1 MYIII
6 GLIFSAGYECVK
18 SQLVS
23 VIHLLKA
30 TKHAR
35 KALTLHYKQEG
46 WLEMTEYPTE
56 DELVTQAL
64 VRMKNDSSQY
74 DTFIQ
79 MLNTIQ
85 GLDMIVKAITYGHGK
100 IVVQCSYTHT
110 NLCFMLNAWTY
121 T

>member
-6 GLIFSAGYECVK
+6 GSIFSTGYECVK

-23 VIHLLKA
+23 VIHFLKA

-46 WLEMTEYPTE
+46 WLEITEYPTE

-64 VRMKNDSSQY
+64 MRMKDDSSQY
-74 DTFIQ
+74 DTFIK
-79 MLNTIQ
+79 MLNAIQ

-100 IVVQCSYTHT
+100 IVVQCAECMDIILHEPY
-110 NLCFMLNAWTY
+110 LK
-121 T
+121 